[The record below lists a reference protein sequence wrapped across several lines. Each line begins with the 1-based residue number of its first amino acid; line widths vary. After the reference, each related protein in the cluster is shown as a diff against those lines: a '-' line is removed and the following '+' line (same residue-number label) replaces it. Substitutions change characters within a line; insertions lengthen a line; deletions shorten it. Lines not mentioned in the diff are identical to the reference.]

1 MKSLHDILGELRS
14 AATDPRDK
22 GTLFERLT
30 KSWLEVAPEYA
41 DVFDKVWTFG
51 DWAKENDKPAND
63 TGVDLVARQAT
74 DGKLVAIQCKFY
86 AENHTMDM
94 KHFGTFFTT
103 LNKEHFDSGIIFST
117 TDKWSKNADEALQ
130 GTSKPVVRIGLHAME
145 DSGVN
150 WDAFSL
156 TEPDQLELVGK
167 KSPFPHQAEAI
178 GDAVRH
184 FETNTRGKL
193 IMACGTG
200 KTFTSLK
207 IAETMVPDGG
217 TMLFLVPSI
226 ALLSQSLKEW
236 KRESTRSIT
245 AYAVCSDSK
254 IGRRRDSEDIQVADL
269 AYPATTDTAKLA
281 AHFRGTRGSKQGFTV
296 IFSTYQSLDVVAKA
310 QAAGVPEFDLVICD
324 EAHRTTGVTLSGDD
338 ESSFVKVHDNAF
350 LKASKR
356 MYMTATPRIYQEQ
369 SKQKAQE
376 MEADVASMDD
386 PLKYGEEFYR
396 LNFGEAVSKNLLTD
410 YKVLVLAVSE
420 DHVSKHLQK
429 LLTKDG
435 ELNLDDATKI
445 VGCYNGL
452 RKRSTNPTD
461 FVVDS
466 NPMKSAVAFA
476 KSINDSK
483 KLAEMFTTVV
493 ATLNNE
499 TNEKNALVAEADH
512 VDGTYNMEERSKLLD
527 WLKDSREPNTVKI
540 LSNAR
545 CLSEGVDVP
554 SLDAVLFLNPRDSQV
569 DVVQSVGRVMR
580 KAPGKEYGYVILPI
594 TVPVGKTAEE
604 ALADNN
610 RYKVVWQVLQ
620 ALRSHDER
628 FDAMINK
635 IEING
640 SADDR
645 IKIIGVGGDGEA
657 SESKDSSTKNEAFT
671 LDFPLGEWQDAITA
685 KIVQKVG
692 QRGYWEDWAQDVA
705 GIAQDHIA
713 RISSLVKSSSHQL
726 QSDFNRFVKGLQDNL
741 NPDVDENQAIEML
754 AQHLI
759 TKPVFDAL
767 FENYAFSERN
777 PVSRVMQTMVDA
789 LEKENFN
796 TEREK
801 LEKFYHSVRI
811 RAEGITDG
819 AGKQRIV
826 KDLYE
831 KFFKIAFSK
840 TSDRLGIVY
849 TPTEVVDFMLR
860 SVNAELQNTFDVSL
874 GNRGV
879 KVLDPF
885 TGTGTY
891 LVRLLQS
898 GLIDKAELE
907 YKYKNDLHA
916 NELVLLAYYVAAI
929 NIEETYH
936 DLTGSEYAPF
946 DGMVLTDTFQM
957 HEDDDQLDGAGVF
970 AENNDRV
977 VTQKALPIR
986 VIIGNPP
993 YSAWQDSANSDAAN
1007 ASYPHLDARITETYA
1022 AESSAQLKNSLYDS
1036 YIRAIRWA
1044 SDRLQDEGIIC
1055 FVTNNGFL
1063 DGYTASGLRK
1073 TLMKE
1078 FSSVSVLNLRGNS
1091 GIGGEIARKEGGNV
1105 FPIRVGVSILMLVRK
1120 KGAPSAS
1127 EINYFSTPD
1136 YSSKEDKL
1144 NLLSS
1149 TDSYRDLLTEQIVPN
1164 DEGDWLNQRSKE
1176 FGDFFPLNFVKGET
1190 YSQSIMN
1197 ISGHGLKTNRD
1208 AWVYNF
1214 SKDKLIANVKSMVGE
1229 FNNQLESARDVK
1241 SIDLDSKKISWSS
1254 GLVSRL
1260 ARGKKLDFESHAV
1273 RQAIY
1278 RPFSRTWVYFDKS
1291 LNERTSCLAE
1301 AFPPGKEGE
1310 GFFTTAPGS
1319 GHKFAAL
1326 ALNELPDH
1334 SLWGSGGGKFFP
1346 RYIFESGAS
1355 ASDQMSLFSN
1365 DDGRVDNIFG
1375 QAIELFSAKYGKEI
1389 SADELYFYVYG
1400 VLHST
1405 EYRQQFDA
1413 DLQKSLPRIPMLKD
1427 FDGFS
1432 AVGKKLYFLHRDY
1445 EDLTPYPLSVEG
1457 AGETVSVTKMKFG
1470 KGSEKAATDKST
1482 IVINSALKIS
1492 GIPEVAHEYVL
1503 SSRTALEWV
1512 LERYQVKTDKDS
1524 GIQNDPNDWAISVG
1538 NPRYIIDLIGKV
1550 VRVSVETVEL
1560 VTSLP
1565 KFELLKD

>member
-1 MKSLHDILGELRS
+1 LKSLHDILGELRA

-41 DVFDKVWTFG
+41 DVFDKVWSFG
-51 DWAKENDKPAND
+51 DWAKEHGKPQND
-63 TGVDLVARQAT
+63 TGVDLVARQAR

-86 AENHTMDM
+86 AENHIMDM
-94 KHFGTFFTT
+94 KNFGTFFTT
-103 LNKEHFDSGIIFST
+103 LNKEHFESGIIFST
-117 TDKWSKNADEALQ
+117 TDRWSKNADEALE
-130 GTSKPVVRIGLHAME
+130 GTSKPVVRIGLHVME
-145 DSGVN
+145 DSGVD

-156 TEPDQLELVGK
+156 TEPENLELVGK
-167 KSPFPHQAEAI
+167 KTPFPHQAEAI
-178 GDAVRH
+178 GAAVRH
-184 FETNTRGKL
+184 FESESRGKL

-200 KTFTSLK
+200 KTYTSLK
-207 IAETMVPDGG
+207 IAETLVPKGG

-236 KRESTRSIT
+236 KREATRPIT

-269 AYPATTDTAKLA
+269 AYPATTDTGKLA
-281 AHFRGTRGSKQGFTV
+281 AHFVGNQSNGDGFTV
-296 IFSTYQSLDVVAKA
+296 IFSTYQSLEVVAKA
-310 QAAGVPEFDLVICD
+310 QQAGVPEFDLVICD

-338 ESSFVKVHDNAF
+338 ESSFVKVHDNEF

-356 MYMTATPRIYQEQ
+356 LYMTATPRIYQEQ

-376 MEADVASMDD
+376 IDAGVVSMDD
-386 PLKYGEEFYR
+386 PEYGSEFYR

-420 DHVSKHLQK
+420 DHVSRHLQK
-429 LLTKDG
+429 LLTRDG

-452 RKRSTNPTD
+452 RKRSSNPMD
-461 FVVDS
+461 FVVDAS
-466 NPMKSAVAFA
+466 PMKSAVAFSR
-476 KSINDSK
+476 SINDSK

-493 ATLNNE
+493 ATLNAE
-499 TNEKNALVAEADH
+499 TKETDALQAEADH
-512 VDGTYNMEERSKLLD
+512 VDGTFNMEERSKLLD
-527 WLKDSREPNTVKI
+527 WLKDSSAENTVRI

-569 DVVQSVGRVMR
+569 DVIQSVGRVMR
-580 KAPGKEYGYVILPI
+580 KSKGKEYGYVILPI
-594 TVPVGKTAEE
+594 TVPIGKTAEE

-628 FDAMINK
+628 FDAMVNK

-640 SADDR
+640 ATDDR
-645 IKIIGVGGDGEA
+645 IKIIGVGGGDEA
-657 SESKDSSTKNEAFT
+657 SKSDSANSDDGAFT
-671 LDFPLGEWQDAITA
+671 LDFPLGEWQEAITA

-692 QRGYWEDWAQDVA
+692 QRGYWEGWAQSVA

-713 RISSLVKSSSHQL
+713 RIKSLVGNSSLQL
-726 QSDFNRFVKGLQDNL
+726 KSDFDRFVKGLQDNL

-767 FENYAFSERN
+767 FENYAFSDRN
-777 PVSRVMQTMVDA
+777 PVSKVMQAMVDS

-796 TEREK
+796 SEREK
-801 LEKFYHSVRI
+801 LDKFYESVKI
-811 RAEGITDG
+811 TAGGITDG
-819 AGKQRIV
+819 AGKQRII

-860 SVNAELQNTFDVSL
+860 SVNAELENTFSTSL

-879 KVLDPF
+879 QVLDPF

-898 GLIDKAELE
+898 GLIDKRELE
-907 YKYKNDLHA
+907 FKYKHELHA

-936 DLTGSEYAPF
+936 DLSGSDYIPF

-977 VTQKALPIR
+977 VSQKALPIR

-993 YSAWQDSANSDAAN
+993 YSAWQDSANSDSAN
-1007 ASYPHLDARITETYA
+1007 ASYPHLDSRITETYA

-1044 SDRLQDEGIIC
+1044 SDRLQDEGVIC

-1073 TLMKE
+1073 TLLKE
-1078 FSSVSVLNLRGNS
+1078 FSSVSVMNLRGNS
-1091 GIGGEIARKEGGNV
+1091 GIGGEVARKEGGNV

-1120 KGAPSAS
+1120 RGAPNAT
-1127 EINYFSTPD
+1127 EIQYYSTPD
-1136 YSSKEDKL
+1136 YATKDEKL
-1144 NLLSS
+1144 ELLAS
-1149 TDSYRDLLTEQIVPN
+1149 TTAYADLPIESITPN
-1164 DEGDWLNQRSKE
+1164 DEGDWLNQRSKQ
-1176 FGDFFPLNFVKGET
+1176 FADFVPLNFVKGET
-1190 YSQSIMN
+1190 VTQSILN
-1197 ISGHGLKTNRD
+1197 VSGHGLKTNRD

-1214 SKDKLIANVKSMVGE
+1214 SKEKIVGNVKRMISE
-1229 FNNQLESARDVK
+1229 FNTQLELAHDAK
-1241 SIDLDSKKISWSS
+1241 SIDLDPKKISWSS
-1254 GLVSRL
+1254 GLVARL
-1260 ARGKKLDFESHAV
+1260 GRGKKLIFNEEGI

-1278 RPFSRTWVYFDKS
+1278 RPFSKTWVYFDKA

-1301 AFPPGKEGE
+1301 AFPPGEEKGE

-1319 GHKFAAL
+1319 GHQFAAL
-1326 ALNELPDH
+1326 ALAELPDH

-1346 RYIFESGAS
+1346 RYVFNSGTNTAN
-1355 ASDQMSLFSN
+1355 QMALFGGDEGRSN
-1365 DDGRVDNIFG
+1365 N
-1375 QAIELFSAKYGKEI
+1375 LFTEATEMFSSKYGKPI
-1389 SADELYFYVYG
+1389 TADELYFYVYG
-1400 VLHST
+1400 VLHSDD
-1405 EYRQQFDA
+1405 YRSQFEA
-1413 DLQKSLPRIPMLKD
+1413 DLQKSLPKVPYLKD

-1432 AVGKKLYFLHRDY
+1432 DIGKKLYELHRDY
-1445 EDLTPYPLSVEG
+1445 DTVTPYPLEIETN
-1457 AGETVSVTKMKFG
+1457 GERLNVSKMKFG
-1470 KGSEKAATDKST
+1470 KGQGKNAVDKS
-1482 IVINSALKIS
+1482 VVVLSANCKVS
-1492 GIPEVAHEYVL
+1492 GIPSEVQDYVL

-1524 GIQNDPNDWAISVG
+1524 GIVNDPNDWAETDG
-1538 NPRYIIDLIGKV
+1538 NLNYILDLIGKV
-1550 VRVSVETVEL
+1550 VRVSVETVSL
-1560 VTSLP
+1560 VKSLP
-1565 KFELLKD
+1565 KFDILK